1 MARDLKIDNT
11 ALDPNLYNYR
21 QARDVSK
28 TQVDWA
34 SLTQDLS
41 NDLATIRDE
50 REKTRQDAID
60 ANREL
65 IKNINDLDPYAHETA
80 NTKIQGAAYEA
91 SQLLSSDFQLVV
103 NGQKKLKDYKH
114 TEQLLSDNFT
124 ALKGAMD
131 TYNDHF
137 VQATERVQN
146 GEANIG
152 EMFNNE
158 SLAGFGSL
166 SALNVVVQPS
176 GAINLVKKQFDANGN
191 EIEVD
196 LDNPANLMS
205 LTHVNDRV
213 QYKGNYEDP
222 NQTAQSTVDTLGA
235 FITADFLQR
244 QAVATLEDFRNM
256 SYTDAKGVERDGND
270 VILSMANEMI
280 TTDNQK
286 LSLLQL
292 SGFTSDDVTQDPEEA
307 KRTGKILQI
316 PNKNGSGMMG
326 YEFTEEQEA
335 ILQDQARMIIERQ
348 IDSKMSK
355 VKGVTPQQQSV
366 AGMTKDIQEDMATGL
381 YGFVN
386 NFVTGDAAASDQ
398 AATSLAATVNARIP
412 SGTPPITGL
421 ERVIKNGEYSF
432 VIKREGMQD
441 EVIPAGDKGTT
452 EIVDQIFDLVN
463 TDDKITSIDAAKDFE
478 GEVGDRFGPGSTS
491 ITVTGKTID
500 APNFGENV
508 VNFEDGTGQPL
519 SNLINIAFG
528 AQGGFNGPF
537 NKRGVIPGK
546 PRELSF
552 GKGEKQVASSM
563 KDVLRSAFDM
573 PGAEGLR
580 SAVGNDYDVRFA
592 NGEDGNRY
600 LFIEV
605 GGTKKAVR
613 ADGGYTVTQVTEAVE
628 SAFRDEAERLNAG
641 GGVNADLKGKGSTI
655 LGNNEEEE

>member
-1 MARDLKIDNT
+1 MARDLKINNQ
-11 ALDPNLYNYR
+11 ALDPNLYVYR

-34 SLTQDLS
+34 NLTNELTDDLTKIR
-41 NDLATIRDE
+41 ND

-60 ANREL
+60 ANRALLNEL
-65 IKNINDLDPYAHETA
+65 NNLDPYAHETA
-80 NTKIQGAAYEA
+80 NTKIQSAAYDA
-91 SQLLSSDFQLVV
+91 SQLLMTDFQLVV
-103 NGQKKLKDYKH
+103 NGQKKLKDYKQ
-114 TEQLLSDNFT
+114 TEQLLSDNFNS
-124 ALKGAMD
+124 LKGAMD

-137 VQATERVQN
+137 VEAEERIQN

-152 EMFNNE
+152 EIANNE

-166 SALNVVVQPS
+166 SALNIVVQPS

-196 LDNPANLMS
+196 LANPANLMS

-222 NQTAQSTVDTLGA
+222 NETAQATVETLGA
-235 FITADFLQR
+235 FITAEFMSR
-244 QAVATLEDFRNM
+244 QAVATIEDFRQM
-256 SYTDAKGVERDGND
+256 RYTDASGQEKSGND
-270 VILSMANEMI
+270 VINSMVNEII

-292 SGFTSDDVTQDPEEA
+292 AGFSAKDVTQDPEEA

-355 VKGVTPQQQSV
+355 VKGVAPPQTNVYDYTQDV
-366 AGMTKDIQEDMATGL
+366 QEEMSTGL
-381 YGFVN
+381 YDFVN
-386 NFVTGDAAASDQ
+386 NFVTGDAATSDQ
-398 AATSLAATVNARIP
+398 AATSLATTVNMRLPA
-412 SGTPPITGL
+412 GTAAITGL
-421 ERVIKNGEYSF
+421 ERIVDSDGQYSF

-441 EVIPAGDKGTT
+441 KVLPAGDKTT
-452 EIVDQIFDLVN
+452 GQIVNEVFDLVN
-463 TDDKITSIDAAKDFE
+463 TDKNVTSIDAARDYR
-478 GEVGDRFGPGSTS
+478 GTVADQFGVGSTS
-491 ITVTGKTID
+491 ITVTGKAIN

-519 SNLINIAFG
+519 SNLINVAFG
-528 AQGGFNGPF
+528 AQGGYTGSYNTT
-537 NKRGVIPGK
+537 VTMPGR
-546 PRELSF
+546 PRELRF
-552 GKGEKQVASSM
+552 GKGEAQVASSM

-592 NGEDGNRY
+592 DANDGNRY

-605 GGTKKAVR
+605 GGTKKSVR
-613 ADGGYTVTQVTEAVE
+613 ADGGYTVNQVTQAVE
-628 SAFRDEAERLNAG
+628 SAFREEAERLNTG
-641 GGVNADLKGKGSTI
+641 QGVNADLRNRGTDI
-655 LGNNEEEE
+655 LGRE

>member
-1 MARDLKIDNT
+1 
-11 ALDPNLYNYR
+11 
-21 QARDVSK
+21 
-28 TQVDWA
+28 
-34 SLTQDLS
+34 
-41 NDLATIRDE
+41 
-50 REKTRQDAID
+50 
-60 ANREL
+60 
-65 IKNINDLDPYAHETA
+65 
-80 NTKIQGAAYEA
+80 
-91 SQLLSSDFQLVV
+91 
-103 NGQKKLKDYKH
+103 
-114 TEQLLSDNFT
+114 
-124 ALKGAMD
+124 
-131 TYNDHF
+131 
-137 VQATERVQN
+137 
-146 GEANIG
+146 
-152 EMFNNE
+152 MFNNE

-235 FITADFLQR
+235 FITADFLER

-256 SYTDAKGVERDGND
+256 SYTDAKGVEKSGND

-326 YEFTEEQEA
+326 YEFTEEQET

-355 VKGVTPQQQSV
+355 VKGVAPQQQSV
-366 AGMTKDIQEDMATGL
+366 AGMTQDIQEGMATGL

-386 NFVTGDAAASDQ
+386 DFVTGDAAASDQ
-398 AATSLAATVNARIP
+398 AATSLASTVNARIP

-421 ERVIKNGEYSF
+421 ERIVDSDGEYSF

-441 EVIPAGDKGTT
+441 EIISVPEGATTTTVVDK
-452 EIVDQIFDLVN
+452 IFDLVN
-463 TDDKITSIDAAKDFE
+463 TDDKITSRDAARDFE
-478 GEVGDRFGPGSTS
+478 GEVGAQFGPGSTS

-528 AQGGFNGPF
+528 AQGGFQGPLAISQSY
-537 NKRGVIPGK
+537 RA
-546 PRELSF
+546 PRTLRF
-552 GKGEKQVASSM
+552 GKDEAQVASSM

-592 NGEDGNRY
+592 NDKKGNRY
-600 LFIEV
+600 LFIEI
-605 GGTKKAVR
+605 GGTKKYVR
-613 ADGGYTVTQVTEAVE
+613 ADRAYTVTDVTEAVE

-641 GGVNADLKGKGSTI
+641 GGVNADLKGKGSKL

>member
-1 MARDLKIDNT
+1 MARDLKINNQ
-11 ALDPNLYNYR
+11 ALDPNLYVYR

-34 SLTQDLS
+34 NLTKELTDDLTKIR
-41 NDLATIRDE
+41 ND

-60 ANREL
+60 ANRALLNEL
-65 IKNINDLDPYAHETA
+65 NNLDPYAHETA
-80 NTKIQGAAYEA
+80 NTKIQSAAYDA
-91 SQLLSSDFQLVV
+91 SQLLMTDFQLVV
-103 NGQKKLKDYKH
+103 NGQKKLKDYKQ
-114 TEQLLSDNFT
+114 TEQLLSDNFNS
-124 ALKGAMD
+124 LKGAMD

-137 VQATERVQN
+137 VEAEERIQN

-152 EMFNNE
+152 EIANNE

-166 SALNVVVQPS
+166 SALNIVVQPS

-196 LDNPANLMS
+196 LANPANLMS

-222 NQTAQSTVDTLGA
+222 NETAQATVETLGA
-235 FITADFLQR
+235 FITAEFMSR
-244 QAVATLEDFRNM
+244 QAVASLEDFRQM
-256 SYTDAKGVERDGND
+256 RYTDASGQEKSGND
-270 VILSMANEMI
+270 VINSMVNEII

-292 SGFTSDDVTQDPEEA
+292 AGFSAKDVTQDPEEA

-355 VKGVTPQQQSV
+355 VKGVAPPQTNVYDYTQDV
-366 AGMTKDIQEDMATGL
+366 QEEMSTGL
-381 YGFVN
+381 YDFVN
-386 NFVTGDAAASDQ
+386 NFVTGDAATSDQ
-398 AATSLAATVNARIP
+398 AATSLATTVNMRLPA
-412 SGTPPITGL
+412 GTAAITGL
-421 ERVIKNGEYSF
+421 ERIVDSDGQYSF

-441 EVIPAGDKGTT
+441 KVLPAGDKTT
-452 EIVDQIFDLVN
+452 GQIVNEVFDLVN
-463 TDDKITSIDAAKDFE
+463 TDKNVTSIDAARDYR
-478 GEVGDRFGPGSTS
+478 GTVADQFGVGSTS
-491 ITVTGKTID
+491 ITVTGKAIN

-519 SNLINIAFG
+519 SNLINVAFG
-528 AQGGFNGPF
+528 AQGGYTGSYNTT
-537 NKRGVIPGK
+537 VTMPGR
-546 PRELSF
+546 PRELRF
-552 GKGEKQVASSM
+552 GKGEAQVASSM

-592 NGEDGNRY
+592 DANDGNRY

-605 GGTKKAVR
+605 GGTKKSVR
-613 ADGGYTVTQVTEAVE
+613 ADGGYTVNQVTQAVE
-628 SAFRDEAERLNAG
+628 SAFREEAERLNTG
-641 GGVNADLKGKGSTI
+641 QGVNADLRNRGTDI
-655 LGNNEEEE
+655 LGRE

>member
-103 NGQKKLKDYKH
+103 NGQKKLKDYKQ
-114 TEQLLSDNFT
+114 TEQLLSDNFNS
-124 ALKGAMD
+124 LKGAMD

-137 VQATERVQN
+137 VEAEERIQN

-152 EMFNNE
+152 EIANNE

-166 SALNVVVQPS
+166 SALNIVVQPS

-196 LDNPANLMS
+196 LANPANLMS

-222 NQTAQSTVDTLGA
+222 NETAQATVETLGA
-235 FITADFLQR
+235 FITAEFMSR
-244 QAVATLEDFRNM
+244 QAVATIEDFRQM
-256 SYTDAKGVERDGND
+256 RYTDASGQEKSGND
-270 VILSMANEMI
+270 VINSMVNEII

-292 SGFTSDDVTQDPEEA
+292 AGFSAKDVTQDPEEA

-355 VKGVTPQQQSV
+355 VKGVAPPQTNVYDYTQDV
-366 AGMTKDIQEDMATGL
+366 QEEMSTGL
-381 YGFVN
+381 YDFVN
-386 NFVTGDAAASDQ
+386 NFVTGDAATSDQ
-398 AATSLAATVNARIP
+398 AATSLATTVNMRLPA
-412 SGTPPITGL
+412 GTAAITGL
-421 ERVIKNGEYSF
+421 ERIVDSDGQYSF

-441 EVIPAGDKGTT
+441 KVLPAGDKTT
-452 EIVDQIFDLVN
+452 GQIVNEVFDLVN
-463 TDDKITSIDAAKDFE
+463 TDKNVTSIDAARDYR
-478 GEVGDRFGPGSTS
+478 GTVADQFGVGSTS
-491 ITVTGKTID
+491 ITVTGKAIN

-519 SNLINIAFG
+519 SNLINVAFG
-528 AQGGFNGPF
+528 AQGGYTGSYNTT
-537 NKRGVIPGK
+537 VTMPGR
-546 PRELSF
+546 PRELRF
-552 GKGEKQVASSM
+552 GKGEAQVASSM

-592 NGEDGNRY
+592 DANDGNRY

-605 GGTKKAVR
+605 GGTKKSVR
-613 ADGGYTVTQVTEAVE
+613 ADGGYTVNQVTQAVE
-628 SAFRDEAERLNAG
+628 SAFREEAERLNTG
-641 GGVNADLKGKGSTI
+641 QGVNADLRNRGTDI
-655 LGNNEEEE
+655 LGRE